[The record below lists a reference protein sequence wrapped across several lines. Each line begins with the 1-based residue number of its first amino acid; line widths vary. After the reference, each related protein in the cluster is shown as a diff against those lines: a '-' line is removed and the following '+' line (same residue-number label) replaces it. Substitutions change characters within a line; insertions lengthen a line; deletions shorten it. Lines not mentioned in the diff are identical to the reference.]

1 MNVDKGEFANTK
13 DLEKAFGTRNEMDIA
28 KKILE
33 VTFLLIFNEPLFITN
48 LRQNKYGCQ
57 NKNWNSLIDNINDQ

>member
-33 VTFLLIFNEPLFITN
+33 VTFLLIFNEPLLITN

-57 NKNWNSLIDNINDQ
+57 NKN

>member
-1 MNVDKGEFANTK
+1 MNVGKGEFANTK

-33 VTFLLIFNEPLFITN
+33 VICFLFIF
-48 LRQNKYGCQ
+48 
-57 NKNWNSLIDNINDQ
+57 SEA